1 MANTKEIIKALQLL
15 NDFCNPKQGTI
26 THYKGTDDMGDY
38 EYTEYREDSGFGFSS
53 PDLHYFIECV
63 ARRFK

>member
-1 MANTKEIIKALQLL
+1 MTNTKEIIKALQLL
-15 NDFCNPKQGTI
+15 NEFCNPKQGTI

-53 PDLHYFIECV
+53 PDLHYFIQCV
-63 ARRFK
+63 TRRFE